1 MNNSSEHPPQQAEP
15 NMGWDDFFNG
25 LSTSVCS
32 PLSPNTFNA
41 MLSEFN
47 TECHSQPAALSG
59 LGIEYQSQPAAAP
72 ETPRNDPPTPP
83 VLSENQEL
91 QQQIQK
97 LKTEVFLL
105 KSENQELQQQ
115 IQKLETDT
123 GKELE
128 KYVAELIPWTKE
140 VIEGF
145 RKLGVEPQ
153 SATLSL
159 ASLHACILLTNH
171 DELVHDEE
179 FDGKSPHNHGLSF
192 SLSPAELISMPVW
205 MAVEGESDAPL
216 AYAEYFNIL
225 RTIPLPELDSQQLD
239 FLLLCCLV
247 PGSIPLQDINISRL
261 KAESL
266 KPGRRSRRAQAEASG
281 SETRPQSITRPSIK
295 SLPLHELIQQVGVLG
310 NITPA
315 AKMTLDDSI
324 LRTMLQR
331 PNEVREPDSPQ
342 IVGRS
347 NRLACLHL
355 I

>member
-1 MNNSSEHPPQQAEP
+1 MQSLQDLLRNWNN
-15 NMGWDDFFNG
+15 NC
-25 LSTSVCS
+25 L
-32 PLSPNTFNA
+32 
-41 MLSEFN
+41 
-47 TECHSQPAALSG
+47 
-59 LGIEYQSQPAAAP
+59 
-72 ETPRNDPPTPP
+72 R
-83 VLSENQEL
+83 
-91 QQQIQK
+91 
-97 LKTEVFLL
+97 
-105 KSENQELQQQ
+105 
-115 IQKLETDT
+115 
-123 GKELE
+123 
-128 KYVAELIPWTKE
+128 
-140 VIEGF
+140 
-145 RKLGVEPQ
+145 
-153 SATLSL
+153 
-159 ASLHACILLTNH
+159 
-171 DELVHDEE
+171 
-179 FDGKSPHNHGLSF
+179 
-192 SLSPAELISMPVW
+192 PVW
-205 MAVEGESDAPL
+205 MAVEGESDASL

-239 FLLLCCLV
+239 FLLLCSLV

>member
-128 KYVAELIPWTKE
+128 KYHSQQPD
-140 VIEGF
+140 
-145 RKLGVEPQ
+145 
-153 SATLSL
+153 LSL
-159 ASLHACILLTNH
+159 ERLSSLHACIILTNH